1 MFILLTILPKNVFAQ
16 SETNYVLPPLD
27 TIIRLALERSAKLK
41 SQDIWVKTQYHEWQL
56 EKKNWADL
64 VSVGGTALYGNNTLL
79 DYQQNSL
86 GAEQVSTDRRSTVYN
101 AGFIVRFTLGD
112 VINNQEKFQ
121 IKQLEYD
128 QATMDRKAMEDE
140 IKEEVMLR
148 YDRFWA
154 NQKILQ
160 LEAENVE
167 AMHLAYETAKKY
179 FEQGNLSTAEYTTN
193 LSKYIAAQKQLEER
207 KMEAKHQYRMI
218 LAIAGLN

>member
-128 QATMDRKAMEDE
+128 QATGDRKAMEDE
-140 IKEEVMLR
+140 IKEEVMLW

-160 LEAENVE
+160 LV
-167 AMHLAYETAKKY
+167 L
-179 FEQGNLSTAEYTTN
+179 LVLPS
-193 LSKYIAAQKQLEER
+193 
-207 KMEAKHQYRMI
+207 
-218 LAIAGLN
+218 